1 MTGARPRTT
10 IMAILVVVIIIV
22 VIVVVVI
29 ASRGAHGLGLVVL
42 IVGGEVIRRLQ
53 LRIDL

>member
-1 MTGARPRTT
+1 
-10 IMAILVVVIIIV
+10 MAILVVVIIIV